1 MYRGVSTLPVQET
14 VEHTKELIGGIEYPI
29 SITRKRGLHV
39 HSSDDGREI
48 LVDAVTITDAGKLGV
63 SCCFTPHK
71 DYTAEE
77 RANGRKRI
85 QETLANIMD
94 EQGLW

>member
-1 MYRGVSTLPVQET
+1 MGVSILQVRET
-14 VEHTKELIGGIEYPI
+14 VEHTTEMVGGVEYPI
-29 SITRKRGLHV
+29 TIIRRRGV
-39 HSSDDGREI
+39 HIYRTEDGREI
-48 LVDAVTITDAGKLGV
+48 LVDAVTMTDAGKLGI

-77 RANGRKRI
+77 RANGRK
-85 QETLANIMD
+85 QLQKTLANIMA

>member
-1 MYRGVSTLPVQET
+1 MKET
-14 VEHTKELIGGIEYPI
+14 VEHTTELMGGIEYPI
-29 SITRKRGLHV
+29 TITRRRGPHV
-39 HSSDDGREI
+39 HSMDDGREI

-77 RANGRKRI
+77 RAIGRKRI